1 MPPNVSPSYFTR
13 NDSNDATIV
22 SDFWTEAHTLSCLKH
37 GSFHSS
43 PRTTYH
49 DTMASLEDT
58 NETAL
63 DHIRNILAKSCAMIA
78 SDGSTINT
86 ELDAFTS
93 VLCTDNG
100 MNIQQVEAIANLA
113 SLRLSNS
120 TLKQHPETK
129 QAAPTASLYEYITSP
144 VRSVYRGITKTI
156 DSVLGDELAQ
166 GAKINEVSEL
176 DDVIASPK
184 PMFDQVDEDDD
195 VTSNELNRDVT
206 KYQPLSNSAA
216 IISLEAITSSCKYL
230 LASTNDVES
239 EEDFLIIRG
248 NDGNVDRI
256 ILRRNG
262 TGAGSFKAWCYL
274 SAKYCLTNNDLD
286 VDRQEMSKLLSSLSE
301 EDVRLLTETLATS
314 NHVIR
319 DEDTITLFPKGK
331 SSNYTR
337 CKSDVALFQIH
348 TTKIT
353 LQNRMHR
360 LEQDAKTAQQNAVK
374 AKRDGMTKLALM
386 HMRRHKISVDELG
399 RCATLISNLDASEL
413 RLHRAKDDVQL
424 VETFAMVK
432 NALRD
437 IRTDSGLDEANVE
450 ELMLDINEEMDA
462 TDIGAVFD
470 AVRPEI
476 DEDKLN
482 AEFRQ
487 LELEVASEKGP
498 EEKESSMEPPET
510 DSLETAKNAIT
521 SSSKEKQ
528 EGVAVPC
535 QSNSVT
541 VVENEAAKD
550 TQQTSTIAQK
560 NDLSVPLPS

>member
-58 NETAL
+58 NETVL
-63 DHIRNILAKSCAMIA
+63 DHVRNILAKSCAMIA

-399 RCATLISNLDASEL
+399 RCANLISNLDASEL

-424 VETFAMVK
+424 VETFALVK

-528 EGVAVPC
+528 EGVVVPC

-541 VVENEAAKD
+541 IVENEAAKD